1 MWRCLYIKRHTHGV
15 RETETLT
22 YLCILC
28 VGVLFS
34 VTDGRFSYT
43 ILPLPLLL
51 LMVGLVRQFSSN
63 GLLSIFCHIQLCP
76 LHADFSLTIYFFPFP
91 LGVMKLEATKF
102 RPRQVVKHVLQ
113 TAAASLQKI
122 LTLEG
127 HVADDVPVEVRI

>member
-1 MWRCLYIKRHTHGV
+1 
-15 RETETLT
+15 
-22 YLCILC
+22 
-28 VGVLFS
+28 
-34 VTDGRFSYT
+34 
-43 ILPLPLLL
+43 
-51 LMVGLVRQFSSN
+51 MVGLVRQFPSN
-63 GLLSIFCHIQLCP
+63 CLLSIFCHIQLCP
-76 LHADFSLTIYFFPFP
+76 LHADFSLTIFFPFP